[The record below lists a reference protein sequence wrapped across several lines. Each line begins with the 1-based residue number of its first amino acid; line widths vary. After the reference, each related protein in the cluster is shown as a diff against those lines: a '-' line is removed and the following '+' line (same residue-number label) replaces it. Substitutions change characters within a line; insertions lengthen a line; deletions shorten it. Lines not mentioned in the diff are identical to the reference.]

1 MISERVQQGALQM
14 GIALPPEAA
23 ERFALYHALLV
34 EGTAR
39 MNLTTVLEPEEA
51 VDRHFLDSLA
61 PVALGLLPQGAR
73 AVDVGTGAGFPG
85 IPLLI
90 ARPDLRLT
98 LVDSLNKRL
107 EFLRD
112 VLNRLGLSAEIV
124 HMRAED
130 FSHQAAHREQ
140 YDVATARGRRHLLEG
155 PRRGG
160 GGGRGAA
167 RALPARRE
175 GAGAAALR
183 HSPPRRLEAQPL
195 PGGQGPANPQ
205 DLPAQGGHAHAE
217 SPVRRAHF
225 QNFRPIFPDKL
236 CQSSDENR
244 TLCGIG
250 P

>member
-34 EGTAR
+34 EGNAR

-51 VDRHFLDSLA
+51 VDRHFLDRLA

-140 YDVATARGRRHLLEG
+140 YDVAM
-155 PRRGG
+155 
-160 GGGRGAA
+160 A

>member
-1 MISERVQQGALQM
+1 MISERVQQGALPD
-14 GIALPPEAA
+14 GHRAPAGGRP

-34 EGTAR
+34 EGNAR

-130 FSHQAAHREQ
+130 FSHQAA
-140 YDVATARGRRHLLEG
+140 
-155 PRRGG
+155 
-160 GGGRGAA
+160 
-167 RALPARRE
+167 
-175 GAGAAALR
+175 
-183 HSPPRRLEAQPL
+183 PPRA
-195 PGGQGPANPQ
+195 
-205 DLPAQGGHAHAE
+205 
-217 SPVRRAHF
+217 V
-225 QNFRPIFPDKL
+225 
-236 CQSSDENR
+236 
-244 TLCGIG
+244 
-250 P
+250 